1 MFAVYASAGN
11 MENPLTSLV
20 VGERPEPAVP
30 EGWVRVK
37 VSYASLDRHDI
48 FTLMGVT
55 AQAKPIVFP
64 MILGNDGAGTLD
76 DGTEVIIYPLMG
88 APDWRNDETLDPD
101 WNIFSERVPGS
112 FADYVAVPCRNAIPR
127 PSGISALEASVMG
140 TAWLT
145 AYRML
150 FTKSGL
156 KPGQTMLVQGGSGGV
171 ATALIQLGRAAG
183 IEVWATSRTP
193 KGRELAERLG
203 AHRTFAS
210 GEKLPR
216 RVEAVMDS
224 VGQATW
230 PHTLESVGRGGVVV
244 TMGITTG
251 NDPSANL
258 MRLFVEQIT
267 VSGTIMGTREEMNNL
282 IQFVIRT
289 GIKPEIGQVL
299 PMDRAEEAIRA
310 MHEGQ
315 SHGKTVFTR

>member
-1 MFAVYASAGN
+1 
-11 MENPLTSLV
+11 
-20 VGERPEPAVP
+20 
-30 EGWVRVK
+30 
-37 VSYASLDRHDI
+37 
-48 FTLMGVT
+48 MGVT

-64 MILGNDGAGTLD
+64 MILGNNGAGTLD

-101 WNIFSERVPGS
+101 WNIFSERVPGT
-112 FADYVAVPCRNAIPR
+112 FADYVAVPRRNAIPR

-183 IEVWATSRTP
+183 IEVWATSRTT

-267 VSGTIMGTREEMNNL
+267 VSGTIIGTREEMNNL

-310 MHEGQ
+310 MQEGQ
-315 SHGKTVFTR
+315 THGKTVFTR

>member
-1 MFAVYASAGN
+1 MFAVYASEGN
-11 MENPLTSLV
+11 IENPLASL
-20 VGERPEPAVP
+20 GERPDPIVSA
-30 EGWVRVK
+30 GWVRVK
-37 VSYASLDRHDI
+37 VSHASLNRHDI

-55 AQAKPIVFP
+55 AQAAPLVFP

-76 DGTEVIIYPLMG
+76 DGTEVIIYPVMG
-88 APDWRNDETLDPD
+88 APDWRGDETLDPD
-101 WNIFSERVPGS
+101 WNIFSERVPGT
-112 FADYVAVPCRNAIPR
+112 FADYVAVPRRNAILR
-127 PSGISALEASVMG
+127 PAGISPLHASVMG

-183 IEVWATSRTP
+183 IEVWATSRTRE
-193 KGRELAERLG
+193 GREVAERLG

-216 RVEAVMDS
+216 RVNAVMDN

-230 PHTLESVGRGGVVV
+230 PHTLESVGRGGTVV
-244 TMGITTG
+244 TMGVTTG
-251 NDPSANL
+251 SDPSANL

-267 VSGTIMGTREEMNNL
+267 VAGTVMGTLEDMNTL
-282 IQFVIRT
+282 IQFVIST
-289 GIKPEIGQVL
+289 GIKPAIGQVL
-299 PMDRAEEAIRA
+299 PMEKAKEGFQVMAEGRT
-310 MHEGQ
+310 
-315 SHGKTVFTR
+315 HGKTVFTR

>member
-1 MFAVYASAGN
+1 
-11 MENPLTSLV
+11 
-20 VGERPEPAVP
+20 
-30 EGWVRVK
+30 
-37 VSYASLDRHDI
+37 
-48 FTLMGVT
+48 MGVT

-64 MILGNDGAGTLD
+64 MILGNNGAGTLD

-101 WNIFSERVPGS
+101 WNIFSQRVPGT

-183 IEVWATSRTP
+183 IEVWATSRTT

-210 GEKLPR
+210 GEKLPAASR
-216 RVEAVMDS
+216 R
-224 VGQATW
+224 
-230 PHTLESVGRGGVVV
+230 
-244 TMGITTG
+244 
-251 NDPSANL
+251 
-258 MRLFVEQIT
+258 
-267 VSGTIMGTREEMNNL
+267 
-282 IQFVIRT
+282 
-289 GIKPEIGQVL
+289 
-299 PMDRAEEAIRA
+299 
-310 MHEGQ
+310 
-315 SHGKTVFTR
+315 

>member
-37 VSYASLDRHDI
+37 VSHASLNRHDI

-55 AQAKPIVFP
+55 AQADPIVFP

-76 DGTEVIIYPLMG
+76 DGSEVIIYPLMG
-88 APDWRNDETLDPD
+88 APDWRGDETLDPD
-101 WNIFSERVPGS
+101 WNIFSERVPGT

-156 KPGQTMLVQGGSGGV
+156 KPGQTMLVQGGSV
-171 ATALIQLGRAAG
+171 
-183 IEVWATSRTP
+183 ESP
-193 KGRELAERLG
+193 
-203 AHRTFAS
+203 
-210 GEKLPR
+210 PR
-216 RVEAVMDS
+216 
-224 VGQATW
+224 
-230 PHTLESVGRGGVVV
+230 
-244 TMGITTG
+244 
-251 NDPSANL
+251 
-258 MRLFVEQIT
+258 
-267 VSGTIMGTREEMNNL
+267 
-282 IQFVIRT
+282 
-289 GIKPEIGQVL
+289 
-299 PMDRAEEAIRA
+299 
-310 MHEGQ
+310 
-315 SHGKTVFTR
+315 

>member
-1 MFAVYASAGN
+1 MFAVYASEGN
-11 MENPLTSLV
+11 IENPLASLV
-20 VGERPEPAVP
+20 VGEQPDPIVS

-37 VSYASLDRHDI
+37 VSHASLNRHDI

-55 AQAKPIVFP
+55 AQAAPLVFP

-76 DGTEVIIYPLMG
+76 DGTEVIIYPVMG
-88 APDWRNDETLDPD
+88 APDWRGDETLDPD
-101 WNIFSERVPGS
+101 WNIFSERVPGT
-112 FADYVAVPCRNAIPR
+112 FADYVAVPRRNAILR
-127 PSGISALEASVMG
+127 PAGISPLHASVMG

-183 IEVWATSRTP
+183 IEVWATSRTRE
-193 KGRELAERLG
+193 GREVAERLG

-216 RVEAVMDS
+216 RVNAVMDN

-230 PHTLESVGRGGVVV
+230 PHTLESVGRGGTVV
-244 TMGITTG
+244 TMGVTTG
-251 NDPSANL
+251 SDPSANL

-267 VSGTIMGTREEMNNL
+267 VAGTVMGTLEDMNTL
-282 IQFVIRT
+282 IQFVIST
-289 GIKPEIGQVL
+289 GIKPAIGQVL
-299 PMDRAEEAIRA
+299 PMEKAKEGFQVMAEGRT
-310 MHEGQ
+310 
-315 SHGKTVFTR
+315 HGKTVFTR